1 MKYAAF
7 KKYMFEVERTGRF
20 RFKIR
25 QIHKCD
31 FEDCMETFPKRSEM
45 CLHKR
50 SHIGEF
56 CCDMEGCNYMCFS
69 KRTLLVHKGSDH
81 GQRSLE
87 YVPIES
93 AVAIDWCEIEKEEKE
108 HVPPRCAVWIR
119 CDLCSYKCLFEESM
133 EAHMVLH

>member
-1 MKYAAF
+1 MKFNFLNRYV
-7 KKYMFEVERTGRF
+7 FERMGRF

-25 QIHKCD
+25 QIHECD
-31 FEDCMETFPKRSEM
+31 FEECLETFPTRSEM

-69 KRTLLVHKGSDH
+69 KRTLLVHKGCDH
-81 GQRSLE
+81 GQRVLE
-87 YVPIES
+87 AVPIES
-93 AVAIDWCEIEKEEKE
+93 AVAIDWCEEEKE

-133 EAHMVLH
+133 EAHMALHERIG